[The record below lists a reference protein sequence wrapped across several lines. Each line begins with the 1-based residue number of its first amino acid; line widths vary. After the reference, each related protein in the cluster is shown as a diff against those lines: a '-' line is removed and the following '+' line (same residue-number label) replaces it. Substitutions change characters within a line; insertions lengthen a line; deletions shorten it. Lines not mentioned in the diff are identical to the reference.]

1 MTSLETIRGSIDEVD
16 EALVQLIEKRAE
28 LVQSLISLKQEQ
40 GLSARISERE
50 EAIIIALHQRHGN
63 HFTRQELEAIY
74 RPIFDAC
81 VRMQLKK

>member
-28 LVQSLISLKQEQ
+28 LVQSLMSLKQEQ
-40 GLSARISERE
+40 GLSARIPERE